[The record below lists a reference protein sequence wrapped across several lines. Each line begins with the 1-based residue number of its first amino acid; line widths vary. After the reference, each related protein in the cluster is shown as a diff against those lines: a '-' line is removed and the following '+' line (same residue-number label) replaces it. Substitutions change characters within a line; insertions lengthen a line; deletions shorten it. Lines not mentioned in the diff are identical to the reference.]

1 MATIMIG
8 SARIDERGKLSGG
21 VAGDQKQ
28 VSSSNDTKGEVSM
41 QPFYVHS
48 KGWYILRPKSSTLAA
63 KMAER
68 MIAACNNKNI
78 GYDQGN
84 RLGVITYGIDTKT
97 KTECDCSSLT
107 RQVVKEASGK
117 DPGNFTTANA
127 AAILGATGLFI
138 NKISYLS
145 QARTPVY
152 NGDILVTKTKGHIV
166 VVVSGNPRGGGQS
179 TTASS
184 TSDTKK
190 GAYKMDTIRKG
201 SKGKAVKI
209 WQVILGYTGSKI
221 DGIFGSGTEADTK
234 TWQKAHGLTADGIVG
249 AKSWKA
255 GLESA

>member
-21 VAGDQKQ
+21 AVGDQKQ
-28 VSSSNDTKGEVSM
+28 TSRTNDTKGEVSM

-48 KGWYILRPKSSTLAA
+48 KGWYILRPKNAALAA

-68 MIAACNNKNI
+68 MTAACNNKNI

-84 RLGVITYGIDTKT
+84 RLGVIIYSINTKA

-127 AAILGATGLFI
+127 VAVLGTTGLFM
-138 NKISYLS
+138 NKISYVS
-145 QARTPVY
+145 QGKTPIY

-166 VVVSGNPRGGGQS
+166 VVVSGNPRSQTQS
-179 TTASS
+179 SGSSSAS
-184 TSDTKK
+184 KEE
-190 GAYKMDTIRKG
+190 YNMQTIRKG

-209 WQVILGYTGSKI
+209 WQVILGHTGSKI
-221 DGIFGSGTEADTK
+221 DGIFGSGTEADTR

-249 AKSWKA
+249 TKSWKA

>member
-84 RLGVITYGIDTKT
+84 RLGVIIYGIDTKT

-152 NGDILVTKTKGHIV
+152 IGDLLVTKTKGHIV
-166 VVVSGNPRGGGQS
+166 VVVSGNPRSQPPGPGYK
-179 TTASS
+179 SS
-184 TSDTKK
+184 VK
-190 GAYKMDTIRKG
+190 GDEYNMQTIKKG

-221 DGIFGSGTEADTK
+221 DGIFGSGTEADTRI
-234 TWQKAHGLTADGIVG
+234 WQKAHGLNADGIVG
-249 AKSWKA
+249 TKSWKA
-255 GLESA
+255 GLESL

>member
-21 VAGDQKQ
+21 AVGDQKQ
-28 VSSSNDTKGEVSM
+28 TSRTNDTKGEVSM

-48 KGWYILRPKSSTLAA
+48 KGWYILRPKNVALAA

-68 MIAACNNKNI
+68 MTAACNNKNI

-84 RLGVITYGIDTKT
+84 RLGVIIYSINTKT

-127 AAILGATGLFI
+127 AAVLGVTGLFMS
-138 NKISYLS
+138 KIAYVS
-145 QARTPVY
+145 QGKTPIY

-166 VVVSGNPRGGGQS
+166 VVVSGNPRSQTQS
-179 TTASS
+179 SGSSSAS
-184 TSDTKK
+184 KEE
-190 GAYKMDTIRKG
+190 YNMQTIRKG

-209 WQVILGYTGSKI
+209 WQVILGHTGSKI
-221 DGIFGSGTEADTK
+221 DGIFGSGTEADTR

-249 AKSWKA
+249 TKSWKA

>member
-84 RLGVITYGIDTKT
+84 RLGVIIYSINTKT

-127 AAILGATGLFI
+127 TTVLGATGLFMS
-138 NKISYLS
+138 KIAYVS
-145 QARTPVY
+145 QAKTPVY

-166 VVVSGNPRGGGQS
+166 VVVSGNPRSQTQNSGS
-179 TTASS
+179 SS
-184 TSDTKK
+184 TRTAEEEYNMK
-190 GAYKMDTIRKG
+190 TIKKG

-209 WQVILGYTGSKI
+209 WQVILGYTGTKI
-221 DGIFGSGTEADTK
+221 DGVFGSGTEADTIK
-234 TWQKAHGLTADGIVG
+234 LQKALGLTADGIVG
-249 AKSWKA
+249 PKSWKA

>member
-21 VAGDQKQ
+21 AAGDQKQ
-28 VSSSNDTKGEVSM
+28 TSSINDTKGEVSM

-48 KGWYILRPKSSTLAA
+48 KGWYILRPKSAALAA

-68 MIAACNNKNI
+68 MIAAGNNKNI

-84 RLGVITYGIDTKT
+84 RLGVIIYGIDTKV

-127 AAILGATGLFI
+127 AAVLGVTGLFMS
-138 NKISYLS
+138 KIAYVS
-145 QARTPVY
+145 QAKTPVY

-166 VVVSGNPRGGGQS
+166 VVVSGNSRSQS
-179 TTASS
+179 SGAGSS
-184 TSDTKK
+184 AK
-190 GAYKMDTIRKG
+190 GEYNMQTIRKG
-201 SKGKAVKI
+201 SKGKLVKI

-249 AKSWKA
+249 AKIWKA